1 MRTGTACGFYE
12 CQQGKRQLFY
22 NAADSEMKQLNGFQ
36 GTMAKA
42 DTIAAD
48 DLKLLEHFLDHLWME
63 HGLTENTLSAY
74 RNDLAGFSL
83 WLANDRGG
91 LKTAGSTEIQRYLAE
106 KFNAGYKSRSSA
118 RLLSTLR
125 RFYAWLLRE
134 RRISQDPTR
143 LLESPKAERPLPV
156 SINEEQVIRLLDAPD
171 TGEDVGYRD
180 RTMLELLYATGL
192 RVSELVQ
199 LQLSQ
204 VSLEPGVVRIMGK
217 GNKERLVPVGEVALD
232 WLSAY
237 LKHVRPSL
245 LEDRPTTTNAVFVTR
260 RGKAMTRQ
268 AFWYMIKRSAIRA
281 GIDPERLSPHTLR
294 HAFATHLLNHGADLR
309 VVQMLLG
316 HSDISTTQIYTHV
329 ADQRLRD
336 LYRQHHP
343 RA

>member
-1 MRTGTACGFYE
+1 
-12 CQQGKRQLFY
+12 
-22 NAADSEMKQLNGFQ
+22 
-36 GTMAKA
+36 MAKV
-42 DTIAAD
+42 DNIP
-48 DLKLLEHFLDHLWME
+48 LPEQKLLEQFIDHLWME

-74 RNDLAGFSL
+74 RNDLAGFSC
-83 WLANDRGG
+83 WLAADHNTS
-91 LKTAGSTEIQRYLAE
+91 LTSVSTGDVQRYLANQFE
-106 KFNAGYKSRSSA
+106 QGYKGRSSA

-125 RFYAWLLRE
+125 RFYAWLLRD
-134 RRISQDPTR
+134 RRIDQDPTR

-156 SINEEQVIRLLDAPD
+156 SLNEEQVVDLLNAPD
-171 TGEDVGYRD
+171 TGNDIGYRD

-192 RVSELVQ
+192 RVSELVN
-199 LQLSQ
+199 LQQSQ
-204 VSLEPGVVRIMGK
+204 VSIEPGVLRIMGK

-232 WLSAY
+232 WLAAY
-237 LKHVRPSL
+237 TRHVRPSL
-245 LEDRPTTTNAVFVTR
+245 LQNKTAATNAVFVTQ

-268 AFWYMIKRSAIRA
+268 AFWYMIKRHAVHA
-281 GIDPERLSPHTLR
+281 GIDPEKLSPHTLR

-336 LYRQHHP
+336 LYNQHHP